1 MKCNKINAQTYNL
14 LREDETTWYC
24 ISCSKD
30 LFPFSSCTDTD
41 FHTTIQGKKKKFCN
55 HSYKRTSNEHTLLN
69 RRKDAINGEDLE
81 NPSSYFDI
89 SDSNTSFPKSQFNE
103 TISFHM
109 NISSLCHIFD
119 DLHTLLAR
127 MNVKFNII
135 GITESRYK
143 KNTIRNININLNGYA
158 IEHTPTEANCGGA
171 LLYIDNS

>member
-1 MKCNKINAQTYNL
+1 
-14 LREDETTWYC
+14 
-24 ISCSKD
+24 
-30 LFPFSSCTDTD
+30 
-41 FHTTIQGKKKKFCN
+41 
-55 HSYKRTSNEHTLLN
+55 
-69 RRKDAINGEDLE
+69 
-81 NPSSYFDI
+81 
-89 SDSNTSFPKSQFNE
+89 
-103 TISFHM
+103 M
-109 NISSLCHIFD
+109 NISSLRHIFD